1 MNKLSL
7 DNELL
12 KPMKEKLED
21 AINMYTKN
29 AILTG
34 KESEITLKI
43 SVRVTKKGREFNDEI
58 EEYLQPTYEFQFT
71 EKIKE
76 DKNAYKGMAGFD
88 YAVELNDDN
97 EVVLKNIN
105 EQQSLFGRED

>member
-1 MNKLSL
+1 MDKLSL

-12 KPMKEKLED
+12 KPMKEKLES

-43 SVRVTKKGREFNDEI
+43 SVGVTKKEREFNDEI

-88 YAVELNDDN
+88 YAVEINDDN
-97 EVVLKNIN
+97 DVIVKNIN
-105 EQQSLFGRED
+105 EQQSLFGKEN